1 MIVKEKIVTVNLK
14 IMQRAARILLNI
26 FVFSKYID

>member
-14 IMQRAARILLNI
+14 IMQRAAHILLNI